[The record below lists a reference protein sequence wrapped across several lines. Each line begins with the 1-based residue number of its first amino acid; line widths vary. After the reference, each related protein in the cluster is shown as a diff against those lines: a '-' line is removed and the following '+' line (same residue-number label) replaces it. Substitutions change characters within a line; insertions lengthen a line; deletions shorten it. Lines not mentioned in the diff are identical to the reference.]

1 MAKKKSDRKNKNFG
15 DAVGISNIISS
26 RQADYI
32 LGGILAVAS
41 IFSIIAMFSFLKTCG
56 ADQSILEH
64 LRPGEW
70 LNEKRA
76 FENTC
81 GSFGAILSYFLIT
94 KNFGYQI
101 GRAHV

>member
-1 MAKKKSDRKNKNFG
+1 MEHTKTLIENKLYNKSDITIMAKKNLTAKNKNFG

-56 ADQSILEH
+56 SDQSILEH

-70 LNEKRA
+70 LNEKG
-76 FENTC
+76 F
-81 GSFGAILSYFLIT
+81 
-94 KNFGYQI
+94 
-101 GRAHV
+101 

>member
-70 LNEKRA
+70 LNEA
-76 FENTC
+76 
-81 GSFGAILSYFLIT
+81 SF
-94 KNFGYQI
+94 
-101 GRAHV
+101 